1 VTRRIL
7 LVLLAFTA
15 AVLVG
20 AVVPLTLDA
29 ASHDRTS
36 FIAATAG
43 MVRTDAAIAQSR
55 LDALAQPGA
64 SASAG
69 NGPADA
75 PLVLLINQTQ
85 QAGDGLLI
93 FRGGRGSNNR
103 LVDKGMP
110 SGNWIKL
117 AEQADDQGLL
127 ARKANTP
134 IQPVTQVTGSRV
146 AAAMP
151 VFLRGNHGGVVGTV
165 VLARSTKS
173 LNGDIVELWIV
184 LGTIAA
190 LAMIAATLLAFSL
203 ARWVSRPL
211 AGLDS
216 AAGRLADGDLAIRA
230 VVDSGP
236 PELRRLAT
244 TFNTMAGRLEAL
256 VHGNRAVIADV
267 SHQLRTPLAALRLR
281 LDLLAADTDPAT
293 GHELAGALEELARL
307 SRLVDGLL
315 AVARA
320 ENVVPVPTAV
330 DVAEVARERVVAWH
344 PVADDRGITLEVS
357 EEGRAG
363 GDGGREPPVRG
374 RGGWGPRPPVQ
385 AWIGEGHLEQ
395 VLDNLIANAL
405 EALSA
410 GCHVTVTATTTV
422 AGAQITVA
430 DDGPGLPA
438 LHHVQPERHRAGPG
452 HRPSPG
458 HLERRHG
465 PAGRDAGRRADRDP
479 GLPGRASDRRR
490 RSGLLLV
497 RAGPGQLLG
506 LGPDRAGPGPGR
518 CGTRAGL
525 RPCMKAPKIAGG
537 NPRCMSGKPGTP
549 S

>member
-1 VTRRIL
+1 MTRRIL

-29 ASHDRTS
+29 AGHDRAS
-36 FIAATAG
+36 FIQATAG
-43 MVRTDAAIAQSR
+43 MARADAAIAQAR
-55 LDALAQPGA
+55 LDGQ
-64 SASAG
+64 
-69 NGPADA
+69 ADA
-75 PLVLLINQTQ
+75 PLIGLITQTQ
-85 QAGDGLLI
+85 RAGDGLLI
-93 FRGGRGSNNR
+93 FQGDPQEGNR
-103 LVDKGMP
+103 LVDKGM
-110 SGNWIKL
+110 SAGHWVQLAIK
-117 AEQADDQGLL
+117 ANDRGEL
-127 ARKANTP
+127 ARKANLP
-134 IQPVTQVTGSRV
+134 IQPVTETIGSRV

-151 VFLRGNHGGVVGTV
+151 VFLRGKYGLVGTV
-165 VLARSTKS
+165 ILARSTRS
-173 LNGDIVELWIV
+173 LNGDVIKLWIV
-184 LGTIAA
+184 LGTIAL
-190 LAMIAATLLAFSL
+190 LAMIGATLLAFGL

-281 LDLLAADTDPAT
+281 LDLLAADTDPVT

-320 ENVVPVPTAV
+320 ENVVPVPASV
-330 DVAEVARERVVAWH
+330 DVAEVARERVAAWH
-344 PVADDRGITLEVS
+344 PVADDRGIALLVRDEA
-357 EEGRAG
+357 RKG
-363 GDGGREPPVRG
+363 GSREAR
-374 RGGWGPRPPVQ
+374 

-410 GCHVTVTATTTV
+410 GDQVVVTTADAAAGARITVT
-422 AGAQITVA
+422 
-430 DDGPGLPA
+430 DNGPGMNA
-438 LHHVQPERHRAGPG
+438 EDRERAFLRFTTSNPNGTG
-452 HRPSPG
+452 
-458 HLERRHG
+458 
-465 PAGRDAGRRADRDP
+465 
-479 GLPGRASDRRR
+479 
-490 RSGLLLV
+490 
-497 RAGPGQLLG
+497 LG
-506 LGPDRAGPGPGR
+506 LAIVHRLVTSNGGTARLAETPGGGLTAIVDFPGV
-518 CGTRAGL
+518 
-525 RPCMKAPKIAGG
+525 PAPNSTTAEY
-537 NPRCMSGKPGTP
+537 PASAQDLASR
-549 S
+549 